1 MMLHAAT
8 SLCVYINTDTNSC
21 SLQQFNSSSI
31 FIRAQKKLLSKVVS
45 RNLIKFN
52 NDTTTRIFDSF
63 YRILKIFYNK
73 KIAELVGLLVRS
85 GYFQNNKQKENL
97 IVLQRQIRM
106 LSLTIISFTT
116 VAYSYDR
123 NYLMV
128 LLAKVR
134 KKLQIIV
141 SENLSEKSMQR
152 LQIIFEYIEK
162 GDFLD
167 ALFNNNDTVYKTI
180 LLQIIVDLGILIENN
195 DI

>member
-1 MMLHAAT
+1 M
-8 SLCVYINTDTNSC
+8 V
-21 SLQQFNSSSI
+21 
-31 FIRAQKKLLSKVVS
+31 K
-45 RNLIKFN
+45 
-52 NDTTTRIFDSF
+52 
-63 YRILKIFYNK
+63 
-73 KIAELVGLLVRS
+73 VGLLVRS

-162 GDFLD
+162 VCIIFIFGVLTFPLNLQFPPLFQQFPSEIRKKISKLFLPYSFIKIS
-167 ALFNNNDTVYKTI
+167 LKFTLTKLY
-180 LLQIIVDLGILIENN
+180 LLRL
-195 DI
+195 

>member
-1 MMLHAAT
+1 M
-8 SLCVYINTDTNSC
+8 V
-21 SLQQFNSSSI
+21 
-31 FIRAQKKLLSKVVS
+31 K
-45 RNLIKFN
+45 
-52 NDTTTRIFDSF
+52 
-63 YRILKIFYNK
+63 
-73 KIAELVGLLVRS
+73 VGLLARS

-162 GDFLD
+162 VCIIFIFDVLTFPLN
-167 ALFNNNDTVYKTI
+167 LQFPTSFSTI
-180 LLQIIVDLGILIENN
+180 S
-195 DI
+195 